1 MSEKALEVIGE
12 NFNTSRRIKG
22 TSPRVEKTADGAVL
36 NYVDHHGKACQLDI
50 TDIYPEDEA
59 ELPKFQIPH
68 VAQAVRQKNVDYIE
82 WVIRAQ
88 IEAGATII
96 DICVDEI
103 SVDPDERNVWMKWI
117 IPVAQDIAGVSLA
130 IDSSDP
136 ATILAGLEVYDMTE
150 SRPAI
155 NSVNLEEGRHEFIGL
170 AKDHNALLFANA
182 SGRDGMPQDDK
193 ERVANMLE
201 IMGMMDDASIPMTDR
216 YLDPL
221 AFPIGAGT
229 EFGNHYLDAVRELRQ
244 RFPDVHIFGG
254 HSNISFGL
262 PSRKAANNAFL
273 ILSILAG
280 CDTLMID
287 PVMNPCKELMDFRIA
302 SDTILGK
309 DEFAMNY
316 MAHFR
321 AKKKR

>member
-1 MSEKALEVIGE
+1 
-12 NFNTSRRIKG
+12 
-22 TSPRVEKTADGAVL
+22 
-36 NYVDHHGKACQLDI
+36 
-50 TDIYPEDEA
+50 
-59 ELPKFQIPH
+59 
-68 VAQAVRQKNVDYIE
+68 
-82 WVIRAQ
+82 
-88 IEAGATII
+88 
-96 DICVDEI
+96 VDEI
-103 SVDPDERNVWMKWI
+103 SVDPDKRNVWMKWI
-117 IPVAQDIAGVSLA
+117 VPVAQEIAGVTLA

-136 ATILAGLEVYDMTE
+136 ATILAGLEVYDMTK

-193 ERVANMLE
+193 ERVENMLE

-229 EFGNHYLDAVRELRQ
+229 EYGNHYLDAVRELRQ

-273 ILSILAG
+273 ILAILAG

-287 PVMNPCKELMDFRIA
+287 PIMNPAAAYEEFLIA
-302 SDTILGK
+302 SDTILNK

-316 MAHFR
+316 MAYFR

>member
-1 MSEKALEVIGE
+1 MSEKVLEVIGE
-12 NFNTSRRIKG
+12 NFNTSRRILG
-22 TSPRVEKTADGAVL
+22 TSPRVEKTDDGAAL
-36 NYVDHHGKACQLDI
+36 NYVDHHGDARQLDI
-50 TDIYPEDEA
+50 SDIYPEDPA
-59 ELPKFQIPH
+59 ELKKFRIPH
-68 VAQAVRQKNVDYIE
+68 VAQAIRHKDMDYIT

-88 IEAGATII
+88 VDVGSHII
-96 DICVDEI
+96 DICLDEI
-103 SVDPDERNVWMKWI
+103 STDPDERNEYIRWI
-117 IPVAQDIAGVSLA
+117 IPLAQEIAGVSLA

-136 ATILAGLEVYDMTE
+136 GTIAAGLEVYDTTK

-182 SGRDGMPQDDK
+182 SGRDGMPDGTE
-193 ERVANMLE
+193 ERVNNMIE
-201 IMGMMDDASIPMTDR
+201 IMGMMDDAGIDMNDR

-229 EFGNHYLDAVRELRQ
+229 EYGKHYLDAVRDIRG
-244 RFPDVHIFGG
+244 RYPDVHIFGG

-262 PSRKAANNAFL
+262 PQRKAANNAFL

-287 PVMNPCKELMDFRIA
+287 PILNPPVDMIDFRIS

-309 DEFAMNY
+309 DEFAMAY
-316 MAHFR
+316 MSHFR
-321 AKKKR
+321 AKRK